1 MYQTEEESLLHSQ
14 VENELEL
21 REYAVSIKKKIM
33 DMLYKYK
40 YVEKY
45 LTDDIFQ
52 TQTMLLASLAM
63 NIAAA
68 TFTFVMGVWFGSQWL
83 VTVSLYF
90 LVLSSMRL
98 LLLNRERKSKRLETP
113 EHKRLYDLKSYRACG
128 FLVLLMN
135 MIVGGM
141 IIGMI
146 VHNEGYDYPGL
157 MLYLIGLFAIANFA
171 NAIYNVKKYWHIYNP
186 MISAAKRLSFSTAL
200 VLVYTLQT
208 SALAR
213 FGDNHERL
221 RRILNSVSGAVVELV
236 LFTMALLMIIRANQE
251 MQKLKHLEENQGK

>member
-1 MYQTEEESLLHSQ
+1 MSTLD
-14 VENELEL
+14 
-21 REYAVSIKKKIM
+21 RIKEF
-33 DMLYKYK
+33 LYKYK

-68 TFTFVMGVWFGSQWL
+68 TFKFVMGVWFGSKWL
-83 VTVSLYF
+83 VTVSIYF
-90 LVLSSMRL
+90 LTLSAMRL
-98 LLLNRERKSKRLETP
+98 LLLNRERKSKKLETP

-128 FLVLLMN
+128 YMVLFMN
-135 MIVGGM
+135 MIVGR
-141 IIGMI
+141 MI
-146 VHNEGYDYPGL
+146 VQMLVDNEGYDYPGL

-200 VLVYTLQT
+200 VLLYTLQT

-213 FGDNHERL
+213 FGNNHEQL
-221 RRILNSVSGAVVELV
+221 RRLLNSISGAVVELV
-236 LFTMALLMIIRANQE
+236 LFTMAILMIVRSNQE
-251 MQKLKHLEENQGK
+251 MRKLKEG

>member
-1 MYQTEEESLLHSQ
+1 MSTKD
-14 VENELEL
+14 
-21 REYAVSIKKKIM
+21 RIKEF
-33 DMLYKYK
+33 LYKYK

-68 TFTFVMGVWFGSQWL
+68 TFKFVMGVWFGSKWL
-83 VTVSLYF
+83 VTVSIYF
-90 LVLSSMRL
+90 LTLSAMRL
-98 LLLNRERKSKRLETP
+98 LLLNRERKSKKLETP
-113 EHKRLYDLKSYRACG
+113 EHKRLYDLKGYRACG
-128 FLVLLMN
+128 YMVLFMN
-135 MIVGGM
+135 MIVGR
-141 IIGMI
+141 MI
-146 VHNEGYDYPGL
+146 VQMLVDNEGYDYPGL

-200 VLVYTLQT
+200 VLLYTLQT

-213 FGDNHERL
+213 FGNNHEQL
-221 RRILNSVSGAVVELV
+221 RRLLNSISGAVVELV
-236 LFTMALLMIIRANQE
+236 LFTMAILMIVRSNQE
-251 MQKLKHLEENQGK
+251 MRKLKEG

>member
-1 MYQTEEESLLHSQ
+1 MST
-14 VENELEL
+14 
-21 REYAVSIKKKIM
+21 RDRIKEF
-33 DMLYKYK
+33 LYKYK

-68 TFTFVMGVWFGSQWL
+68 TFKFVMGVWFGSKWL
-83 VTVSLYF
+83 VTVSIYF
-90 LVLSSMRL
+90 LTLSAMRL
-98 LLLNRERKSKRLETP
+98 LLLNRERKSKKLETP

-128 FLVLLMN
+128 YMVLFMN
-135 MIVGGM
+135 MIVGR
-141 IIGMI
+141 MI
-146 VHNEGYDYPGL
+146 VQMLVDNEGYDYPGL

-200 VLVYTLQT
+200 VLLYTLQT

-213 FGDNHERL
+213 FGNNHEQL
-221 RRILNSVSGAVVELV
+221 RRLLNSISGAVVELV
-236 LFTMALLMIIRANQE
+236 LFTMAILMIVRSNQE
-251 MQKLKHLEENQGK
+251 MHKLKEG

>member
-1 MYQTEEESLLHSQ
+1 MSTKD
-14 VENELEL
+14 
-21 REYAVSIKKKIM
+21 RIKEF
-33 DMLYKYK
+33 LYKYK

-68 TFTFVMGVWFGSQWL
+68 TFKFVMGVWFGSKWL
-83 VTVSLYF
+83 VTVSIYF
-90 LVLSSMRL
+90 LTLSAMRL
-98 LLLNRERKSKRLETP
+98 LLLNRERKSKKLETP
-113 EHKRLYDLKSYRACG
+113 EHKRLYDLKGYRACG
-128 FLVLLMN
+128 YMVLFMN
-135 MIVGGM
+135 MIVGR
-141 IIGMI
+141 MI
-146 VHNEGYDYPGL
+146 VQMLVDNEGYDYPGL

-200 VLVYTLQT
+200 VLLYTLQT

-213 FGDNHERL
+213 FGNNHEQL
-221 RRILNSVSGAVVELV
+221 RRLLNSISGAVVELV
-236 LFTMALLMIIRANQE
+236 LFTMAILMIVRSNQE
-251 MQKLKHLEENQGK
+251 MHKLKEG

>member
-1 MYQTEEESLLHSQ
+1 MSTKD
-14 VENELEL
+14 
-21 REYAVSIKKKIM
+21 RIKEF
-33 DMLYKYK
+33 LYKYK

-68 TFTFVMGVWFGSQWL
+68 TFKFVMGVWFGSKWL
-83 VTVSLYF
+83 VTVSIYF
-90 LVLSSMRL
+90 LTLSAMRL
-98 LLLNRERKSKRLETP
+98 LLLNRERKSKKLETP
-113 EHKRLYDLKSYRACG
+113 EHKRLYDLKGYRACG
-128 FLVLLMN
+128 YMVLFMN
-135 MIVGGM
+135 MIVGR
-141 IIGMI
+141 MI
-146 VHNEGYDYPGL
+146 VQMLVDNEGYDYPGL

-200 VLVYTLQT
+200 VLLYTLQT

-213 FGDNHERL
+213 FGNNHEQL
-221 RRILNSVSGAVVELV
+221 RRLLNSISGAAVELV
-236 LFTMALLMIIRANQE
+236 LFTMAILMIVRSNQE
-251 MQKLKHLEENQGK
+251 MHKLKEG

>member
-1 MYQTEEESLLHSQ
+1 M
-14 VENELEL
+14 
-21 REYAVSIKKKIM
+21 SIKKKIM

-68 TFTFVMGVWFGSQWL
+68 TFKFVMGVWFGSKWL
-83 VTVSLYF
+83 VTVSIYF
-90 LVLSSMRL
+90 LTLSAMRL
-98 LLLNRERKSKRLETP
+98 LLLNRERKSKKLETP

-128 FLVLLMN
+128 YMVLFMN
-135 MIVGGM
+135 MIVGR
-141 IIGMI
+141 MI
-146 VHNEGYDYPGL
+146 VQMLVDNEGYDYPGL

-200 VLVYTLQT
+200 VLLYTLQT

-213 FGDNHERL
+213 FGNNHEQL
-221 RRILNSVSGAVVELV
+221 RRLLNSISGAVVELV
-236 LFTMALLMIIRANQE
+236 LFTMAILMIVRSNQE
-251 MQKLKHLEENQGK
+251 MHKLKEG

>member
-1 MYQTEEESLLHSQ
+1 MSAKD
-14 VENELEL
+14 
-21 REYAVSIKKKIM
+21 RIKEF
-33 DMLYKYK
+33 LYKYK

-68 TFTFVMGVWFGSQWL
+68 TFKFVMGVWFGSKWL
-83 VTVSLYF
+83 VTVSIYF
-90 LVLSSMRL
+90 LTLSAMRL
-98 LLLNRERKSKRLETP
+98 LLLNRERKSKKLETP
-113 EHKRLYDLKSYRACG
+113 EHKRLYDLKSYRVCG
-128 FLVLLMN
+128 YMVLFMN
-135 MIVGGM
+135 MIVGR
-141 IIGMI
+141 MI
-146 VHNEGYDYPGL
+146 VQMLVDNEGYDYPGL

-200 VLVYTLQT
+200 VLLYTLQT

-213 FGDNHERL
+213 FGNNHEQL
-221 RRILNSVSGAVVELV
+221 RRLLNSISGAAVELV
-236 LFTMALLMIIRANQE
+236 LFTMAILMIVRSNQE
-251 MQKLKHLEENQGK
+251 MHKLKEG

>member
-1 MYQTEEESLLHSQ
+1 MSA
-14 VENELEL
+14 
-21 REYAVSIKKKIM
+21 RDRIKEF
-33 DMLYKYK
+33 LYKYK

-68 TFTFVMGVWFGSQWL
+68 TFKFVMGVWFGSKWL
-83 VTVSLYF
+83 VTVSIYF
-90 LVLSSMRL
+90 LTLSAMRL
-98 LLLNRERKSKRLETP
+98 LLLNRERKSKKLETP
-113 EHKRLYDLKSYRACG
+113 EHKRLYDLKGYRACG
-128 FLVLLMN
+128 YMVLFMN
-135 MIVGGM
+135 MIVGR
-141 IIGMI
+141 MI
-146 VHNEGYDYPGL
+146 VQMLVDNEGYDYPGL

-200 VLVYTLQT
+200 VLLYTLQT

-213 FGDNHERL
+213 FGNNHEQL
-221 RRILNSVSGAVVELV
+221 RRLLNSISGAVVELV
-236 LFTMALLMIIRANQE
+236 LFTMAILMIVRSNQE
-251 MQKLKHLEENQGK
+251 MHKLKEG

>member
-1 MYQTEEESLLHSQ
+1 MSTKD
-14 VENELEL
+14 
-21 REYAVSIKKKIM
+21 RIKEF
-33 DMLYKYK
+33 LYKYK

-68 TFTFVMGVWFGSQWL
+68 TFKFVMGIWFGSKWL
-83 VTVSLYF
+83 VTVSIYF
-90 LVLSSMRL
+90 LTLSAMRL
-98 LLLNRERKSKRLETP
+98 LLLNRERKSKKLETP

-128 FLVLLMN
+128 YMVLFMN
-135 MIVGGM
+135 MIVGR
-141 IIGMI
+141 MI
-146 VHNEGYDYPGL
+146 VQMLVDNEGYDYPGL

-200 VLVYTLQT
+200 VLLYTLQT

-213 FGDNHERL
+213 FGNNHEQL
-221 RRILNSVSGAVVELV
+221 RRLLNSISGAVVELV
-236 LFTMALLMIIRANQE
+236 LFTMAILMIVRSNQE
-251 MQKLKHLEENQGK
+251 MHKLKEG

>member
-1 MYQTEEESLLHSQ
+1 MSTKD
-14 VENELEL
+14 
-21 REYAVSIKKKIM
+21 RIKEF
-33 DMLYKYK
+33 LYKYK

-68 TFTFVMGVWFGSQWL
+68 TFKFVMGVWFGSKWL
-83 VTVSLYF
+83 VTVSIYF
-90 LVLSSMRL
+90 LTLSAMRL
-98 LLLNRERKSKRLETP
+98 LLLNRERKSKKLETP

-128 FLVLLMN
+128 YMVLFMN
-135 MIVGGM
+135 MIVGR
-141 IIGMI
+141 MI
-146 VHNEGYDYPGL
+146 VQMLVDNEGYDYPGL
-157 MLYLIGLFAIANFA
+157 MLYLIGLFAIDNFA

-200 VLVYTLQT
+200 VLLYTLQT

-213 FGDNHERL
+213 FGNNHEQL
-221 RRILNSVSGAVVELV
+221 RRLLNSISGAVVELV
-236 LFTMALLMIIRANQE
+236 LFTMAILMIVRSNQE
-251 MQKLKHLEENQGK
+251 MHKLKEG

>member
-1 MYQTEEESLLHSQ
+1 MSTKD
-14 VENELEL
+14 
-21 REYAVSIKKKIM
+21 RIKEF
-33 DMLYKYK
+33 LYKYK

-68 TFTFVMGVWFGSQWL
+68 TFKFVMGVWFGSKWL
-83 VTVSLYF
+83 VTVSIYF
-90 LVLSSMRL
+90 LTLSAMRL
-98 LLLNRERKSKRLETP
+98 LLLNRERKSKKLETP

-128 FLVLLMN
+128 YMVLFMN
-135 MIVGGM
+135 MIVGR
-141 IIGMI
+141 MI
-146 VHNEGYDYPGL
+146 VQMLVDNEGYDYPGL

-200 VLVYTLQT
+200 VLLYTLQT

-213 FGDNHERL
+213 FGNNHEQL
-221 RRILNSVSGAVVELV
+221 RRLLNSISGAAVELV
-236 LFTMALLMIIRANQE
+236 LFTMAILMIVRSNQE
-251 MQKLKHLEENQGK
+251 MHKLKEG

>member
-1 MYQTEEESLLHSQ
+1 MSTKD
-14 VENELEL
+14 
-21 REYAVSIKKKIM
+21 RIKEF
-33 DMLYKYK
+33 LYKYK

-68 TFTFVMGVWFGSQWL
+68 TFKFAMGVWFGSKWL
-83 VTVSLYF
+83 VTVSIYF
-90 LVLSSMRL
+90 LTLSAMRL
-98 LLLNRERKSKRLETP
+98 LLLNRERKSKKLETP
-113 EHKRLYDLKSYRACG
+113 EHKRLYDLRSYRACG
-128 FLVLLMN
+128 YMVLFMN

-141 IIGMI
+141 IVQML
-146 VHNEGYDYPGL
+146 VDNEGYNYPGL

-200 VLVYTLQT
+200 VLLYTLQT

-213 FGDNHERL
+213 FGNNHEQL
-221 RRILNSVSGAVVELV
+221 RRLLNSISGTVVELV
-236 LFTMALLMIIRANQE
+236 LFTMAILMIVRSNQE
-251 MQKLKHLEENQGK
+251 MHKLKEG

>member
-1 MYQTEEESLLHSQ
+1 MSTKD
-14 VENELEL
+14 
-21 REYAVSIKKKIM
+21 RIKEF
-33 DMLYKYK
+33 LYKYI

-68 TFTFVMGVWFGSQWL
+68 TFKFVMGVWFGSKWL
-83 VTVSLYF
+83 VTVSIYF
-90 LVLSSMRL
+90 LTLSAMRL
-98 LLLNRERKSKRLETP
+98 LLLNRERKSKKLETP

-128 FLVLLMN
+128 YMVLFMN
-135 MIVGGM
+135 MIVGR
-141 IIGMI
+141 MI
-146 VHNEGYDYPGL
+146 VQMLVDNEGYDYPGL

-200 VLVYTLQT
+200 VLLYTLQT

-213 FGDNHERL
+213 FGNNHEQL
-221 RRILNSVSGAVVELV
+221 RRLLNSISGAVVELV
-236 LFTMALLMIIRANQE
+236 LFTMAILMIVRSNQE
-251 MQKLKHLEENQGK
+251 MHKLKEG

>member
-1 MYQTEEESLLHSQ
+1 MSAKD
-14 VENELEL
+14 
-21 REYAVSIKKKIM
+21 RIKEF
-33 DMLYKYK
+33 LYKYK

-68 TFTFVMGVWFGSQWL
+68 TFKFVMGVWFGSKWL
-83 VTVSLYF
+83 VTVSIYF
-90 LVLSSMRL
+90 LTLSAMRL
-98 LLLNRERKSKRLETP
+98 LLLNRERKSKKLETP

-128 FLVLLMN
+128 YMVLFMN
-135 MIVGGM
+135 MIVGR
-141 IIGMI
+141 MI
-146 VHNEGYDYPGL
+146 VQMLVDNEGYDYPGL

-200 VLVYTLQT
+200 VLLYTLQT

-213 FGDNHERL
+213 FGNNHEQL
-221 RRILNSVSGAVVELV
+221 RRLLNSISGAAVELV
-236 LFTMALLMIIRANQE
+236 LFTMAILMIVRSNQE
-251 MQKLKHLEENQGK
+251 MHKLKEG

>member
-1 MYQTEEESLLHSQ
+1 MSTKD
-14 VENELEL
+14 
-21 REYAVSIKKKIM
+21 RIKEF
-33 DMLYKYK
+33 LYKYK

-68 TFTFVMGVWFGSQWL
+68 TFKFVMGVWFGSKWL
-83 VTVSLYF
+83 VTVSIYF
-90 LVLSSMRL
+90 LTLSAMRL
-98 LLLNRERKSKRLETP
+98 LLLNRERKSKKLETP

-128 FLVLLMN
+128 YMVLFMN
-135 MIVGGM
+135 MIVGR
-141 IIGMI
+141 MI
-146 VHNEGYDYPGL
+146 VQMLVDNEGYDYPGL
-157 MLYLIGLFAIANFA
+157 MMYLIGLFAIANFA

-200 VLVYTLQT
+200 VLLYTLQT

-213 FGDNHERL
+213 FGNNHEQL
-221 RRILNSVSGAVVELV
+221 RRLLNSISGAVVELV
-236 LFTMALLMIIRANQE
+236 LFTMAILMIVRSNQE
-251 MQKLKHLEENQGK
+251 MHKLKEG

>member
-1 MYQTEEESLLHSQ
+1 
-14 VENELEL
+14 
-21 REYAVSIKKKIM
+21 VSTKDRIKEF
-33 DMLYKYK
+33 LYKYK

-68 TFTFVMGVWFGSQWL
+68 TFKFVMGVWFGSKWL
-83 VTVSLYF
+83 VTVSIYF
-90 LVLSSMRL
+90 LTLSAMRL
-98 LLLNRERKSKRLETP
+98 LLLNRERKSKKLETP
-113 EHKRLYDLKSYRACG
+113 EHKRLYDLKGYRACG
-128 FLVLLMN
+128 YMVLFMN
-135 MIVGGM
+135 MIVGR
-141 IIGMI
+141 MI
-146 VHNEGYDYPGL
+146 VQMLVDNEGYDYPGL

-200 VLVYTLQT
+200 VLLYTLQT

-213 FGDNHERL
+213 FGNNHEQL
-221 RRILNSVSGAVVELV
+221 RRLLNSISGAVVELV
-236 LFTMALLMIIRANQE
+236 LFTMAILMIVRSNQE
-251 MQKLKHLEENQGK
+251 MHKLKEG

>member
-1 MYQTEEESLLHSQ
+1 MSAKD
-14 VENELEL
+14 
-21 REYAVSIKKKIM
+21 RIKEF
-33 DMLYKYK
+33 LYKYK

-68 TFTFVMGVWFGSQWL
+68 TFKFVMGVWFGSKWL
-83 VTVSLYF
+83 VTVSIYF
-90 LVLSSMRL
+90 LTLSAMRL
-98 LLLNRERKSKRLETP
+98 LLLNRERKSKKLETP

-128 FLVLLMN
+128 YMVLFMN
-135 MIVGGM
+135 MIVGR
-141 IIGMI
+141 MI
-146 VHNEGYDYPGL
+146 VQMLVDNEGYDYPGV

-200 VLVYTLQT
+200 VLLYTLQT

-213 FGDNHERL
+213 FGNNHEQL
-221 RRILNSVSGAVVELV
+221 RRLLNSISGAVVELV
-236 LFTMALLMIIRANQE
+236 LFTMAILMIVRSNQE
-251 MQKLKHLEENQGK
+251 MHKLKEG

>member
-1 MYQTEEESLLHSQ
+1 MSTQD
-14 VENELEL
+14 
-21 REYAVSIKKKIM
+21 RIKEF
-33 DMLYKYK
+33 LYKYK

-68 TFTFVMGVWFGSQWL
+68 TFKFVMGVWFGSKWL
-83 VTVSLYF
+83 VTVSIYF
-90 LVLSSMRL
+90 LTLSAMRL
-98 LLLNRERKSKRLETP
+98 LLLNRERKSTKLETP

-128 FLVLLMN
+128 YMVLFMN
-135 MIVGGM
+135 MIVGR
-141 IIGMI
+141 MI
-146 VHNEGYDYPGL
+146 VQMLVDNEGYDYPGL

-200 VLVYTLQT
+200 VLLYTLQT

-213 FGDNHERL
+213 FGNNHEQL
-221 RRILNSVSGAVVELV
+221 RRLLNSISGAVVELV
-236 LFTMALLMIIRANQE
+236 LFTMAILMIVRSNQE
-251 MQKLKHLEENQGK
+251 MHKLKEG

>member
-1 MYQTEEESLLHSQ
+1 MSTQD
-14 VENELEL
+14 
-21 REYAVSIKKKIM
+21 RIKEF
-33 DMLYKYK
+33 LYKYK
-40 YVEKY
+40 YVKKY

-68 TFTFVMGVWFGSQWL
+68 TFKFVMGVWFGSKLL
-83 VTVSLYF
+83 VTVSIYF
-90 LVLSSMRL
+90 LTLSAMRL
-98 LLLNRERKSKRLETP
+98 LLLNRERKSKKLETP

-128 FLVLLMN
+128 YMVLFMN
-135 MIVGGM
+135 MIVGR
-141 IIGMI
+141 MI
-146 VHNEGYDYPGL
+146 VQMLVDNEGYDYPGL

-200 VLVYTLQT
+200 VLLYTLQT

-213 FGDNHERL
+213 FGNNHEQL
-221 RRILNSVSGAVVELV
+221 RRLLNSISGAVVELV
-236 LFTMALLMIIRANQE
+236 LFTMAILMIVRSNQE
-251 MQKLKHLEENQGK
+251 MHKLKEG

>member
-1 MYQTEEESLLHSQ
+1 MSTKD
-14 VENELEL
+14 
-21 REYAVSIKKKIM
+21 RIKEF
-33 DMLYKYK
+33 LYKYK

-68 TFTFVMGVWFGSQWL
+68 TFKFVMGVWFGSKWL
-83 VTVSLYF
+83 VTVSIYF
-90 LVLSSMRL
+90 LTLSAMRL
-98 LLLNRERKSKRLETP
+98 LLLNRERKSKKLETP
-113 EHKRLYDLKSYRACG
+113 EHKRLYDLKGYRACG
-128 FLVLLMN
+128 YMVLFMN
-135 MIVGGM
+135 MIVGR
-141 IIGMI
+141 MI
-146 VHNEGYDYPGL
+146 VQMLVDNEGYDYPGL

-200 VLVYTLQT
+200 VLLYTLQT

-213 FGDNHERL
+213 FGNHHEQL
-221 RRILNSVSGAVVELV
+221 RRLLNSISGAVVELV
-236 LFTMALLMIIRANQE
+236 LFTMAILMIVRSNQE
-251 MQKLKHLEENQGK
+251 MHKLKEG

>member
-1 MYQTEEESLLHSQ
+1 MSTKD
-14 VENELEL
+14 
-21 REYAVSIKKKIM
+21 RIKEF
-33 DMLYKYK
+33 LYKYK

-68 TFTFVMGVWFGSQWL
+68 TFKFVMGVWFGSKWL
-83 VTVSLYF
+83 VTVSIYF
-90 LVLSSMRL
+90 LTLSAMRL
-98 LLLNRERKSKRLETP
+98 LLLNRERKSKKLETP
-113 EHKRLYDLKSYRACG
+113 EHKRLYDLKGYRACG
-128 FLVLLMN
+128 YMVLFMN
-135 MIVGGM
+135 MIVGR
-141 IIGMI
+141 MI
-146 VHNEGYDYPGL
+146 VQMLVDNEGYDYPGV

-200 VLVYTLQT
+200 VLLYTLQT

-213 FGDNHERL
+213 FGNNHEQL
-221 RRILNSVSGAVVELV
+221 RRLLNSISGAVVELV
-236 LFTMALLMIIRANQE
+236 LFTMAILMIVRSNQE
-251 MQKLKHLEENQGK
+251 MHKLKEG

>member
-1 MYQTEEESLLHSQ
+1 MSTKD
-14 VENELEL
+14 
-21 REYAVSIKKKIM
+21 RIKEF
-33 DMLYKYK
+33 LYKYK

-68 TFTFVMGVWFGSQWL
+68 TFKFVMGVWFGSKWL
-83 VTVSLYF
+83 VTVSIYF
-90 LVLSSMRL
+90 LTLSAMRL
-98 LLLNRERKSKRLETP
+98 LLLNRERKSKKLETP

-128 FLVLLMN
+128 YMVLFMN
-135 MIVGGM
+135 MIVGR
-141 IIGMI
+141 MI
-146 VHNEGYDYPGL
+146 VQMLVDNEGYDYPGL

-200 VLVYTLQT
+200 VLLYTLQT

-213 FGDNHERL
+213 FGNNHEQL
-221 RRILNSVSGAVVELV
+221 RRLLNSISGAVVELV
-236 LFTMALLMIIRANQE
+236 LFTMAILMIVRSNQE
-251 MQKLKHLEENQGK
+251 MHKLKEG

>member
-1 MYQTEEESLLHSQ
+1 MSTQD
-14 VENELEL
+14 
-21 REYAVSIKKKIM
+21 RIKEF
-33 DMLYKYK
+33 LYKYK

-68 TFTFVMGVWFGSQWL
+68 TFKFVMGVWFGSKWL
-83 VTVSLYF
+83 VTVSIYF
-90 LVLSSMRL
+90 LTLSAMRL
-98 LLLNRERKSKRLETP
+98 LLLNRERKSKKLETP

-128 FLVLLMN
+128 YMVLFMN
-135 MIVGGM
+135 MIVGR
-141 IIGMI
+141 MI
-146 VHNEGYDYPGL
+146 VQMLVDNEGYDYPGL
-157 MLYLIGLFAIANFA
+157 MMYLIGLFAIANFA

-200 VLVYTLQT
+200 VLLYTLQT

-213 FGDNHERL
+213 FGNNHEQL
-221 RRILNSVSGAVVELV
+221 RRLLNSISGAVVELV
-236 LFTMALLMIIRANQE
+236 LFTMAILMIVRSNQE
-251 MQKLKHLEENQGK
+251 MHKLKEG

>member
-1 MYQTEEESLLHSQ
+1 MSTQD
-14 VENELEL
+14 
-21 REYAVSIKKKIM
+21 RIKEF
-33 DMLYKYK
+33 LYKYK
-40 YVEKY
+40 YVKKY

-68 TFTFVMGVWFGSQWL
+68 TFKFVMGVWFGSKWL
-83 VTVSLYF
+83 VTVSIYF
-90 LVLSSMRL
+90 LTLSAMRL
-98 LLLNRERKSKRLETP
+98 LLLNRERKSKKLETP

-128 FLVLLMN
+128 YMVLFMN
-135 MIVGGM
+135 MIVGR
-141 IIGMI
+141 MI
-146 VHNEGYDYPGL
+146 VQMLVDNEGYDYPGL

-200 VLVYTLQT
+200 VLLYTLQT

-213 FGDNHERL
+213 FGNNHEQL
-221 RRILNSVSGAVVELV
+221 RRLLNSISGAVVELV
-236 LFTMALLMIIRANQE
+236 LFTMASLMIVRSNQE
-251 MQKLKHLEENQGK
+251 MHKLKEG

>member
-1 MYQTEEESLLHSQ
+1 MSAKD
-14 VENELEL
+14 
-21 REYAVSIKKKIM
+21 RIKEF
-33 DMLYKYK
+33 LYKYK

-68 TFTFVMGVWFGSQWL
+68 TFKFVMGVWFGSKWL
-83 VTVSLYF
+83 VTVSIYF
-90 LVLSSMRL
+90 LTLSAMRL
-98 LLLNRERKSKRLETP
+98 LLLNRERKSKKLETP
-113 EHKRLYDLKSYRACG
+113 EHKWLYDLKSYRACG
-128 FLVLLMN
+128 YMVLFMN
-135 MIVGGM
+135 MIVGR
-141 IIGMI
+141 MI
-146 VHNEGYDYPGL
+146 VQMLVDNEGYDYPGL

-200 VLVYTLQT
+200 VLLYTLQT

-213 FGDNHERL
+213 FGNNHEQL
-221 RRILNSVSGAVVELV
+221 RRLLNSISGAVVELV
-236 LFTMALLMIIRANQE
+236 LFTMAILMIVRSNQE
-251 MQKLKHLEENQGK
+251 MHKLKEG

>member
-1 MYQTEEESLLHSQ
+1 MSTKD
-14 VENELEL
+14 
-21 REYAVSIKKKIM
+21 RIKEF
-33 DMLYKYK
+33 LYKYK

-68 TFTFVMGVWFGSQWL
+68 TFKFVMGVWFGSKWL
-83 VTVSLYF
+83 VTVSIYF
-90 LVLSSMRL
+90 LTLSAMRL
-98 LLLNRERKSKRLETP
+98 LLLNRERKSKKLETP

-128 FLVLLMN
+128 YMVLFMN
-135 MIVGGM
+135 MIVGR
-141 IIGMI
+141 MI
-146 VHNEGYDYPGL
+146 VQMLVDNEGYDYPGL

-200 VLVYTLQT
+200 VLLYTLQT

-213 FGDNHERL
+213 FGNNHEQL
-221 RRILNSVSGAVVELV
+221 RRLLNSIAGAVVELV
-236 LFTMALLMIIRANQE
+236 LFTMAILMIVRSNQE
-251 MQKLKHLEENQGK
+251 MHKLKEG

>member
-1 MYQTEEESLLHSQ
+1 M
-14 VENELEL
+14 
-21 REYAVSIKKKIM
+21 SIKKKIM

-68 TFTFVMGVWFGSQWL
+68 TFKFVMGVWFGSKWL
-83 VTVSLYF
+83 VTVSIYF
-90 LVLSSMRL
+90 LTLSAMRL
-98 LLLNRERKSKRLETP
+98 LLLNRERKSKKLETP
-113 EHKRLYDLKSYRACG
+113 EHKRLYDLKGYRACG
-128 FLVLLMN
+128 YMVLFMN
-135 MIVGGM
+135 MIVGR
-141 IIGMI
+141 MI
-146 VHNEGYDYPGL
+146 VQMLVDNEGYDYPGL

-200 VLVYTLQT
+200 VLLYTLQT

-213 FGDNHERL
+213 FGNNHEQL
-221 RRILNSVSGAVVELV
+221 RRLLNSISGAVVELV
-236 LFTMALLMIIRANQE
+236 LFTMAILMIVRSNQE
-251 MQKLKHLEENQGK
+251 MHKLKEG

>member
-1 MYQTEEESLLHSQ
+1 MSTQD
-14 VENELEL
+14 
-21 REYAVSIKKKIM
+21 RIKEF
-33 DMLYKYK
+33 LYKYK

-68 TFTFVMGVWFGSQWL
+68 TFKFVMGVWFGSKWL
-83 VTVSLYF
+83 VTVSIYF
-90 LVLSSMRL
+90 LTLSAMRL
-98 LLLNRERKSKRLETP
+98 LLLNRERKSKKLETP

-128 FLVLLMN
+128 YMVLFMN
-135 MIVGGM
+135 MIVGR
-141 IIGMI
+141 MI
-146 VHNEGYDYPGL
+146 VQMLVDNEGYDYPGL

-171 NAIYNVKKYWHIYNP
+171 NAIYNVKKYWHIYHP

-200 VLVYTLQT
+200 VLLYTLQT

-213 FGDNHERL
+213 FGNNHEQL
-221 RRILNSVSGAVVELV
+221 RRLLNSISGAVVELV
-236 LFTMALLMIIRANQE
+236 LFTMAILMIVRSNQE
-251 MQKLKHLEENQGK
+251 MHKLKEG

>member
-1 MYQTEEESLLHSQ
+1 MSTKD
-14 VENELEL
+14 
-21 REYAVSIKKKIM
+21 RIKEF
-33 DMLYKYK
+33 LYKYK

-68 TFTFVMGVWFGSQWL
+68 TFKFVMGVWFRSKWL
-83 VTVSLYF
+83 VTVSIYILT
-90 LVLSSMRL
+90 LSAMRL
-98 LLLNRERKSKRLETP
+98 LLLNRERKSKKLETP
-113 EHKRLYDLKSYRACG
+113 VHKRLYDLKGYRACG
-128 FLVLLMN
+128 YMVLFMN
-135 MIVGGM
+135 MIVGR
-141 IIGMI
+141 MI
-146 VHNEGYDYPGL
+146 VQMLVDNEGYDYPGL

-200 VLVYTLQT
+200 VLLYTLQT

-213 FGDNHERL
+213 FGNNHEQL
-221 RRILNSVSGAVVELV
+221 RRLLNSISGAVVELV
-236 LFTMALLMIIRANQE
+236 LFTMAILMIVRSNQE
-251 MQKLKHLEENQGK
+251 MHKLKEG

>member
-1 MYQTEEESLLHSQ
+1 MSTKD
-14 VENELEL
+14 
-21 REYAVSIKKKIM
+21 RIKEF
-33 DMLYKYK
+33 LYKYK

-68 TFTFVMGVWFGSQWL
+68 TFKFVMGVWFGSKWL
-83 VTVSLYF
+83 VTVSIYF
-90 LVLSSMRL
+90 LTLSAMRL
-98 LLLNRERKSKRLETP
+98 LLLNRERKSKKLETP
-113 EHKRLYDLKSYRACG
+113 EHKRLYDLKGYRVCG
-128 FLVLLMN
+128 YMVLFMN
-135 MIVGGM
+135 MIVGR
-141 IIGMI
+141 MI
-146 VHNEGYDYPGL
+146 VQMLVDNEGYDYPGL

-200 VLVYTLQT
+200 VLLYTLQT

-213 FGDNHERL
+213 FGNNHEQL
-221 RRILNSVSGAVVELV
+221 RRLLNSISGAVVELV
-236 LFTMALLMIIRANQE
+236 LFTMAILMIVRSNQE
-251 MQKLKHLEENQGK
+251 MHKLKEE

>member
-1 MYQTEEESLLHSQ
+1 MSAKD
-14 VENELEL
+14 
-21 REYAVSIKKKIM
+21 RIKEF
-33 DMLYKYK
+33 LYKYK

-68 TFTFVMGVWFGSQWL
+68 TFKFVMGVWFGSKWL
-83 VTVSLYF
+83 VTVSIYF
-90 LVLSSMRL
+90 LTLSAMRL
-98 LLLNRERKSKRLETP
+98 LLLNRERKSKKLETP

-128 FLVLLMN
+128 YMVLFMN
-135 MIVGGM
+135 MIVGR
-141 IIGMI
+141 MI
-146 VHNEGYDYPGL
+146 VQMLVDNEEYDYPGL

-200 VLVYTLQT
+200 VLLYTLQT

-213 FGDNHERL
+213 FGNNHEQL
-221 RRILNSVSGAVVELV
+221 RRLLNSISGAVVELV
-236 LFTMALLMIIRANQE
+236 LFTMAILMIVRSNQE
-251 MQKLKHLEENQGK
+251 MHKLKEG